1 MIRQLPFTPAG
12 NHRSGRAAARPR
24 RRPAALRAS
33 ATGMVIAATAL
44 TAAVIPAHA
53 ASLSAHASR
62 SPAGA
67 RPVPA
72 SRMRAACGQARP
84 GHARCLTLYQP
95 QTAVNRAIAAGR
107 GGSAAQPKGWG
118 AGAIE
123 SAYKLPVSR
132 NPHQTVAV
140 VDAQSTPHLAADLAF
155 YRKHYGL
162 PPCTGCLRI
171 VNQAGHA
178 SPLPAADPT
187 GWGVEETLDVSMVAA
202 ACPDCKIL
210 LVEARSSSLADL
222 AAAENTAV
230 RLGARVISNSYGGRE
245 IGFDEPFDGAFRHPG
260 HAIVASS
267 GDGGFGD
274 ALFPANQATVTAVG
288 GTQLARASN
297 ARGWKERVWNAG
309 GGGSGSGCSAY
320 VAKPSWQHD
329 PDCPGRTTADVAALA
344 WNIALYDTSLR
355 GLGGPWVTIG
365 GTSAAA
371 PIIAGVYALA
381 GNAARITPRYPYQH
395 STRLFD
401 ITTGNNAVFTTPA
414 ACGRGYLCV
423 AKPGYDAPT
432 GLGTP
437 NGTAG
442 F

>member
-1 MIRQLPFTPAG
+1 MKLKPRTPAI
-12 NHRSGRAAARPR
+12 NRM
-24 RRPAALRAS
+24 S
-33 ATGMVIAATAL
+33 AVVGMVIAAAAL
-44 TAAVIPAHA
+44 IAAGIPAHA
-53 ASLSAHASR
+53 ASLPAQVGR

-67 RPVPA
+67 RPVLA
-72 SRMRAACGQARP
+72 SRMRAACGHARP
-84 GHARCLTLYQP
+84 GYARCLTLYEP
-95 QTAVNRAIAAGR
+95 QTAVNRAIAAGQ
-107 GGSAAQPKGWG
+107 GGPAAQPKGWG
-118 AGAIE
+118 AGTIK

-132 NPHQTVAV
+132 DTHQTVAV

-171 VNQAGHA
+171 VNQAGHG
-178 SPLPAADPT
+178 SPLPKSDPT
-187 GWGVEETLDVSMVAA
+187 GWGLEETLDVSMVAA

-210 LVEARSSSLADL
+210 LVEAKSPSVADL
-222 AAAENTAV
+222 AAAENTAA
-230 RLGARVISNSYGGRE
+230 RLGAQVISNSYGGQE
-245 IGFDEPFDGAFRHPG
+245 VGFDKPFASAYHHPG

-274 ALFPANQATVTAVG
+274 ALFPASLSTVTAVG
-288 GTQLARASN
+288 GTQLARAAN
-297 ARGWKERVWNAG
+297 ARGWTERVWNAG

-344 WNIALYDTSLR
+344 WNIAVYDTSLR
-355 GLGGPWVTIG
+355 SLGGPWVTIG

-381 GNAARITPRYPYQH
+381 GNAAHITSRYPYQH
-395 STRLFD
+395 RTHLFD
-401 ITTGNNAVFTTPA
+401 ITTGNNAVSTTPA
-414 ACGRGYLCV
+414 ACGMGYLCV
-423 AKPGYDAPT
+423 AKRGYDAPT